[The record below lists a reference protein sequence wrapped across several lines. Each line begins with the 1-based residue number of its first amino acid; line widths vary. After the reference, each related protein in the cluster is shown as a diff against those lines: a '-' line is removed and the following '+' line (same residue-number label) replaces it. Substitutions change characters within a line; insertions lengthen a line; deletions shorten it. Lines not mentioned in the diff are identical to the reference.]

1 MPDLFNNVKYYNS
14 LSGEGRREFIDKL
27 YQMLLADGSNPV
39 DYQKLKQQS
48 RITLCPRCGSENI
61 IKAGTRKGRQI
72 YRCKSCKHQFS
83 FTAGTFVYRLR
94 KPSAMLDYIRCMLE
108 GKSLRACA
116 EEVGICLKTSFL
128 WRHRIL
134 SALESLDEDI
144 KFSGI
149 IETDEL
155 VLKQNKHNAHI
166 LLVADR
172 EGNVYAKYMGDKAIT
187 SVEINNELKNKI
199 DSLTVCCVKDS
210 KKFRDIRKY
219 DIKKTIVIK
228 NKKVKR
234 DIYHLEIVKNE
245 EDNLKKLLTQYKNIS
260 PKYLQ
265 GYLKFYVLK
274 NNYLSGNVDADV
286 GRLLNI
292 ASSAFIPPKHYEK
305 SKNNNKEE

>member
-1 MPDLFNNVKYYNS
+1 MSDLFNNAGYFNS
-14 LSGEGRREFIDKL
+14 LSGESRREFIDKL
-27 YQMLLADGSNPV
+27 YQMLIADGANAV

-48 RITLCPRCGSENI
+48 RATICPRCGSENI
-61 IKAGTRKGRQI
+61 VKAGVNNNKQRYK
-72 YRCKSCKHQFS
+72 CKSCKHQFS
-83 FTAGTFVYRLR
+83 YTAGTFVYRLH

-108 GKSLRACA
+108 GKTIRACA
-116 EEVGICLKTSFL
+116 SEVGISVPTSFN
-128 WRHRIL
+128 WRHKIL

-155 VLKQNKHNAHI
+155 VLKQNKYNAHI

-172 EGNVYAKYMGDKAIT
+172 EGSVYAKYMGDKDIT
-187 SVEINNELKNKI
+187 SVEINKELKNKI
-199 DSLTVCCVKDS
+199 DSLTVCCVKNT
-210 KKFRDIRKY
+210 KEFRDIRKY

-228 NKKVKR
+228 DEKVKT
-234 DIYHLEIVKNE
+234 DIYHLKIVKNE
-245 EDNLKKLLTQYKNIS
+245 EDNLKKMLAQYKNIS

-274 NNYLSGNVDADV
+274 NNYLSGNVNADV

-292 ASSAFIPPKHYEK
+292 ASSASIPPKHHEK
-305 SKNNNKEE
+305 SKNNKKEE

>member
-72 YRCKSCKHQFS
+72 YRCKSCNHQFS
-83 FTAGTFVYRLR
+83 FTACTFVYRLR
-94 KPSAMLDYIRCMLE
+94 KPSAMLDYIHCMLE

-149 IETDEL
+149 IETEEL

-292 ASSAFIPPKHYEK
+292 ASSAFIPSKHYEK
-305 SKNNNKEE
+305 SKNNNEEE